1 MYFYKEVRKR
11 EVALTSQLAKW
22 CMDDYNCFIQKYLLG
37 DDYFDCLIYRSQ
49 IYIDDNK
56 RPCLENR
63 AVINTENLIE
73 KRLFIFVKTEG
84 SFLFDDEKIDSNLN
98 GKDLISKIK
107 EGEKKALQSWFI
119 WVIPKNFCPYKNEL
133 KNYVDSC
140 NTETT
145 HAKIVFWEDLLDEYG
160 KSRKNCA
167 AEKEIKLVY
176 KMLNQRAP
184 SIKDYYPAEIQLDEI
199 LITSNDFNTAYCEEY
214 RDINTQALIELN
226 MNSDEDNLDSSVE
239 TILNKRADEIKKAEN
254 VLLVLDDDREGKAL
268 KESII
273 KYFKKNFPSIVMKA
287 QLECIT
293 FPKYFI
299 EPNNTFPDGIVV
311 ESFRELEEKLEEWN
325 EDSPENQK
333 DDYPDG
339 VDLKEIQELKRCIEY
354 LQGDS
359 YSKSFIV
366 KREIKTLEEMGKY
379 AEYYLYHV
387 CDDHEHREI
396 VK

>member
-1 MYFYKEVRKR
+1 M
-11 EVALTSQLAKW
+11 
-22 CMDDYNCFIQKYLLG
+22 
-37 DDYFDCLIYRSQ
+37 
-49 IYIDDNK
+49 
-56 RPCLENR
+56 
-63 AVINTENLIE
+63 
-73 KRLFIFVKTEG
+73 
-84 SFLFDDEKIDSNLN
+84 
-98 GKDLISKIK
+98 
-107 EGEKKALQSWFI
+107 
-119 WVIPKNFCPYKNEL
+119 
-133 KNYVDSC
+133 
-140 NTETT
+140 
-145 HAKIVFWEDLLDEYG
+145 
-160 KSRKNCA
+160 
-167 AEKEIKLVY
+167 
-176 KMLNQRAP
+176 
-184 SIKDYYPAEIQLDEI
+184 
-199 LITSNDFNTAYCEEY
+199 ITSNDFNTVYCEEY
-214 RDINTQALIELN
+214 RDINTQAVLELN

-293 FPKYFI
+293 IPKYCI
-299 EPNNTFPDGIVV
+299 EPNNTVPDGIVV
-311 ESFRELEEKLEEWN
+311 RAFQELEEKLEEWN

-339 VDLKEIQELKRCIEY
+339 VDLKEIQELKSCIEY
-354 LQGDS
+354 SQGDS
-359 YSKSFIV
+359 CSKSFIV

>member
-1 MYFYKEVRKR
+1 
-11 EVALTSQLAKW
+11 
-22 CMDDYNCFIQKYLLG
+22 
-37 DDYFDCLIYRSQ
+37 
-49 IYIDDNK
+49 
-56 RPCLENR
+56 
-63 AVINTENLIE
+63 
-73 KRLFIFVKTEG
+73 
-84 SFLFDDEKIDSNLN
+84 
-98 GKDLISKIK
+98 
-107 EGEKKALQSWFI
+107 
-119 WVIPKNFCPYKNEL
+119 
-133 KNYVDSC
+133 
-140 NTETT
+140 
-145 HAKIVFWEDLLDEYG
+145 
-160 KSRKNCA
+160 
-167 AEKEIKLVY
+167 
-176 KMLNQRAP
+176 MLNQRAP

-354 LQGDS
+354 SQGDS